1 VKAYSFDNRL
11 VKARPRTLKGRKSNA
26 MVTMRYPVGSLFVLL
41 LATTA
46 LAASPRYYI
55 VVGTGGY
62 CFVVDSKPD
71 AHSGLRIIGD
81 KGGYDGLYAAK
92 RALKSIP
99 EDQCG
104 GRFQ

>member
-1 VKAYSFDNRL
+1 
-11 VKARPRTLKGRKSNA
+11 
-26 MVTMRYPVGSLFVLL
+26 MVTMRYAVGSLLAL

-62 CFVVDSKPD
+62 CSVVDSKPG
-71 AHSGLRIIGD
+71 ANSGLRIIGD
-81 KGGYDGLYAAK
+81 KAGYADLYAAK
-92 RALKSIP
+92 RTLKGIP
-99 EDQCG
+99 EDQCN

>member
-1 VKAYSFDNRL
+1 
-11 VKARPRTLKGRKSNA
+11 
-26 MVTMRYPVGSLFVLL
+26 MRYAVGSLLVLL
-41 LATTA
+41 FATTA
-46 LAASPRYYI
+46 LAASPRYYV

-62 CFVVDSKPD
+62 CSVVDSKPD

-81 KGGYDGLYAAK
+81 KGGYAGLYTAK

-99 EDQCG
+99 EDECG